1 MKNMLFDLSAKP
13 ELQPLAD
20 VVRALQLEAARL
32 NMPLFLMGAAARDV
46 MLLHAYGINT
56 QRLTEDMDFG
66 VMVRDWVSFEAL
78 RQALLAGAEFEAR
91 SRDATHKLWHRS
103 GRPLDIVPFGGVER
117 PDRTL
122 AWPPQEQT
130 VFDCFGMQEAMRS
143 SHEVRLPGGGSLRV
157 ASLPALAL
165 MKVTAWQDR
174 KFTHPGRDAG
184 DLMLYLRHY
193 LDCDRYD
200 HAAGHYPEI
209 FDAPDYVHEVASAR
223 LLGRDLRQLID
234 EAAAARALQ
243 ILLPEA
249 DEQGQR
255 LLAQQ
260 SRLDTGLAVT
270 MIAGLCEGLR
280 QPKRPTE

>member
-13 ELQPLAD
+13 ELQPLAE
-20 VVRALQLEAARL
+20 VVLPLQLDAVKLGA
-32 NMPLFLMGAAARDV
+32 PLFLMGAAARDV

-56 QRLTEDMDFG
+56 LRLTEDMDFG
-66 VMVRDWVSFEAL
+66 VMVRDWVTFEAL
-78 RQALLAGAEFEAR
+78 RQALLAGGAFEAR
-91 SRDATHKLWHRS
+91 SKDATHKLWHRS

-117 PDRTL
+117 PNRTL
-122 AWPPQEQT
+122 VWPPGEQT
-130 VFDCFGMQEAMRS
+130 VFDCFGMHEAMRS
-143 SHEVRLPGGGSLRV
+143 GHEVRLPGGGSLLV

-165 MKVTAWQDR
+165 LKVTAWQDR

-200 HAAGHYPEI
+200 HAAQYYPEL
-209 FDAPDYVHEVASAR
+209 FEAPDYVHEVASAR
-223 LLGRDLRQLID
+223 LLGRDLRQLLD
-234 EAAAARALQ
+234 EAAAERVLQ
-243 ILLPEA
+243 ILQPEA
-249 DEQGQR
+249 DEQGKR

-260 SRLDTGLAVT
+260 SRLDTGLSVT

-280 QPKRPTE
+280 QPNRPTP

>member
-1 MKNMLFDLSAKP
+1 MKNMLLDLSAKP

-20 VVRALQLEAARL
+20 VVRPLQLEAAKL
-32 NMPLFLMGAAARDV
+32 GAPLFLMGAAARDV

-56 QRLTEDMDFG
+56 LRLTEDMDFG
-66 VMVRDWVSFEAL
+66 VMVRDWATFEAL
-78 RQALLAGAEFEAR
+78 RQALLAGGAFEAR
-91 SRDATHKLWHRS
+91 SKDATHKLWHRS

-117 PDRTL
+117 PNRTL
-122 AWPPQEQT
+122 AWPPTEQT
-130 VFDCFGMQEAMRS
+130 VFDCFGMQEAMGS
-143 SHEVRLPGGGSLRV
+143 GHEVRLPGGGSLLV

-165 MKVTAWQDR
+165 LKVTAWQDR

-200 HAAGHYPEI
+200 HAAQYYPDL

-223 LLGRDLRQLID
+223 LLGRDLRQLLD
-234 EAAAARALQ
+234 EVATQRVLQ
-243 ILLPEA
+243 ILQPEA

-260 SRLDTGLAVT
+260 SRLETGLAVT

-280 QPKRPTE
+280 QPKRSPP

>member
-1 MKNMLFDLSAKP
+1 MLFDLSAKP

-20 VVRALQLEAARL
+20 VVRPLQREAAKL
-32 NMPLFLMGAAARDV
+32 GAPLFLMGAAARDV

-56 QRLTEDMDFG
+56 LRLTEDMDFG
-66 VMVRDWVSFEAL
+66 VMVRDWATFEAL
-78 RQALLAGAEFEAR
+78 RQALLAGTEFEAR
-91 SRDATHKLWHRS
+91 SKDATHKLWHRS

-117 PDRTL
+117 PNRTL
-122 AWPPQEQT
+122 AWPPSEQT

-143 SHEVRLPGGGSLRV
+143 GHEVRLPGGGSLLV

-165 MKVTAWQDR
+165 LKVTALQDR

-200 HAAGHYPEI
+200 HAARYYPDLFE
-209 FDAPDYVHEVASAR
+209 APDYVHEVASAR
-223 LLGRDLRQLID
+223 LLGRDLRQLLD
-234 EAAAARALQ
+234 EAAAERVLQ
-243 ILLPEA
+243 ILQPEA
-249 DEQGQR
+249 DEEGQR

-280 QPKRPTE
+280 HLRRPKP

>member
-1 MKNMLFDLSAKP
+1 MKHMLFDLSAKT
-13 ELQPLAD
+13 ELQPLAE
-20 VVRALQLEAARL
+20 VVRPLQLEATKLGAS
-32 NMPLFLMGAAARDV
+32 LFLMGAAARDV

-56 QRLTEDMDFG
+56 LRLTEDMDFG
-66 VMVRDWVSFEAL
+66 VMVRDWATFEAL
-78 RQALLAGAEFEAR
+78 RQALLAGGAFEAR
-91 SRDATHKLWHRS
+91 TKDATHKLWHRS

-117 PDRTL
+117 PNRTL
-122 AWPPQEQT
+122 AWPPSEQT

-143 SHEVRLPGGGSLRV
+143 GHEVRLPGGGSLLV

-165 MKVTAWQDR
+165 LKVTAWQDR

-200 HAAGHYPEI
+200 HAAQYYPDLFE
-209 FDAPDYVHEVASAR
+209 APDYVHEVASAR
-223 LLGRDLRQLID
+223 LLGRDLRQLLD
-234 EAAAARALQ
+234 EAAMERILQ
-243 ILLPEA
+243 ILQPEA
-249 DEQGQR
+249 DEEGER

-260 SRLDTGLAVT
+260 SRLETGLAVT

-280 QPKRPTE
+280 HLRRPAP